1 MASIPNETFCKVLLE
16 LFIEAY
22 DGPTKSY
29 TWFIDNAPK
38 SGLLGTLEDI
48 TSEEAS
54 RPFVEN
60 GSTIAAHTEHL
71 RWSLAL
77 ANAYTR
83 GENPQ
88 PKWSESWL
96 VKQVNDASW
105 QKLKADLRSEFE
117 ALQGT
122 MQKQQDFSDEQM
134 LTGVVALIPHAAYHL
149 GSIRQMKKLLNKETT

>member
-1 MASIPNETFCKVLLE
+1 MNPIATETFRKVLLE
-16 LFIEAY
+16 LFTEAY
-22 DGPTKSY
+22 DGPSKEY

-48 TSEEAS
+48 SSEEAS
-54 RPFVEN
+54 RTFTEN

-96 VKQVNDASW
+96 VKTVDDASW
-105 QKLKADLRSEFE
+105 KKLRVDLRSEFE
-117 ALQGT
+117 VLQNA

-134 LTGVVALIPHAAYHL
+134 LTGVVALVPHAAYHL
-149 GSIRQMKKLLNKETT
+149 GSIRQMKKLLSKGTS

>member
-1 MASIPNETFCKVLLE
+1 MDSIPNETFRKVLLE
-16 LFIEAY
+16 LFSEAY
-22 DGPTKSY
+22 DGPSKPY

-38 SGLLGTLEDI
+38 SGLLGTLEDV
-48 TSEEAS
+48 TSKEAS
-54 RPFVEN
+54 RTFTEN

-96 VKQVNDASW
+96 VKEVDDGSW

-117 ALQGT
+117 TLRNT
-122 MQKQQDFSDEQM
+122 MQQQQDFSDEQM

-149 GSIRQMKKLLNKETT
+149 GSIRQMKKLLNR